1 MSLNQLVI
9 FVKAPRPGLVKTRLA
24 RSIGANEA
32 CAAYRTLMETLLRNM
47 EKMPGVELRF
57 TPDDAAPEIQ
67 GWLRKGWKSR
77 PQGPGDL
84 GERLQRAFA
93 EAFAEGAKTVVLI
106 GSDCPAITRED
117 IHTASSKLKEHDL
130 ILGPA
135 VDGGY
140 WLIGL
145 RSPQPELFK
154 GMPWSTDMVLGE
166 TLRRARAMNLS
177 VDLLRILADIDT
189 KRDWLDFLKGK

>member
-9 FVKAPRPGLVKTRLA
+9 FVKAPRPGSVKTRLA
-24 RSIGANEA
+24 RSIGASEA
-32 CAAYRTLMETLLRNM
+32 CAAYRTLTERLLRNL
-47 EKMPGVELRF
+47 EKIRDVELRF
-57 TPDDAAPEIQ
+57 APDDAAPEIQ
-67 GWLRKGWKSR
+67 GWRRKGWKNR
-77 PQGPGDL
+77 PQGAGDL
-84 GERLQRAFA
+84 GERMQRAFA
-93 EAFAEGAKTVVLI
+93 EAFAEGARTVVLI

-117 IHTASSKLKEHDL
+117 IHDAWARLKQHDL
-130 ILGPA
+130 VVGPA

-145 RSPQPELFK
+145 RAPRTELFN
-154 GMPWSTDMVLGE
+154 GMPWSTENVLGE

-189 KRDWLDFLKGK
+189 KRDWLDFLAT